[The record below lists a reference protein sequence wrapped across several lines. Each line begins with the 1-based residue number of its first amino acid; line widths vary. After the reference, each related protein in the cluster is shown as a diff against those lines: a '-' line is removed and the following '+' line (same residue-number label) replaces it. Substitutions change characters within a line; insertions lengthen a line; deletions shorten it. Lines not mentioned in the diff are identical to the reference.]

1 MKKDGNSIVK
11 TPGSVVWDIISLVVW
26 AKILK
31 KKK

>member
-1 MKKDGNSIVK
+1 MKKDGNGILK

>member
-1 MKKDGNSIVK
+1 MKKDGNGFVR
-11 TPGSVVWDIISLVVW
+11 TPGSVVWDIINMVIW